1 MLACDSFVE
10 FLPGPCRGFL
20 EITGNQMPFRISSF
34 DKAGASLYYIDFIG
48 GYPEGFDVTKHRFP
62 VQYPVCSKVKGLN

>member
-48 GYPEGFDVTKHRFP
+48 GYPEGFDVTKHRIP
-62 VQYPVCSKVKGLN
+62 IQYPVGSKVKGLN